1 MSIIEKIRIKF
12 EALIPFMDERLRRL
26 WAGSEAVA
34 LGREGIKTV
43 AFATG
48 LSTKTIRKGIQ
59 ELQVPLS
66 QETPEIISSRP
77 QKKVRQVG
85 GGRKSLLETDK
96 TLIQDLEQLIAP
108 ATRVDPC
115 SPLLW
120 TSKSTSKLAQALEE
134 KKHQI
139 SPRTVAKLLKQ
150 LGYSLQSNRK
160 TVEGSSHEDRDA
172 QFEYINE
179 KVKNFQLANQPVIS
193 VDTKKKELIGN
204 YHNPGQEWNR
214 KQEPIPVQ
222 VHDFPDPKQGKV
234 IPYGVYDLT
243 HNQGWVNVGI
253 SHDTASFAV
262 ASIRQWWK
270 IMGKQLYPEA
280 KEILITADS
289 GGSNGYRTRLWKRE
303 LQQLAQEIGLTI
315 NVSHLPPGTSKWNKI
330 EHRMFCHI
338 TENWRGRPLISREVV
353 VNLISNTTTN
363 NGLTIGAKLDKNE
376 YPTGIKVSDQEFH
389 SLNLVRD
396 SFHGEWNYSLLP

>member
-1 MSIIEKIRIKF
+1 MSIIEQIRTKF

-26 WAGSEAVA
+26 WAASEAVA
-34 LGREGIKTV
+34 LGKKGIKTV

-48 LSTKTIRKGIQ
+48 LSTKTIRRGIQ
-59 ELQVPLS
+59 ELQAPL
-66 QETPEIISSRP
+66 P
-77 QKKVRQVG
+77 QDNSNITLSKSTNQVRKAG
-85 GGRKSLLETDK
+85 GGRKSLWKKDE
-96 TLIQDLEQLIAP
+96 TLIKDLEQLIAP
-108 ATRVDPC
+108 VTRGDPC
-115 SPLLW
+115 SSLLW
-120 TSKSTSKLAQALEE
+120 TSKSTSKLAKALEE
-134 KKHQI
+134 KKHKI

-160 TVEGSSHEDRDA
+160 TDEGSSHEDRDA

-179 KVKNFQLANQPVIS
+179 KVKNFQLRNQPVIS

-204 YHNPGQEWNR
+204 YKNPGREWNQ
-214 KQEPIPVQ
+214 KQQPINVK

-253 SHDTASFAV
+253 SHDTAEFAV

-270 IMGKQLYPEA
+270 TMGIKLYPEA
-280 KEILITADS
+280 EEILITADG
-289 GGSNGYRTRLWKRE
+289 GGSNGYRVRLWKSE
-303 LQQLAQEIGLTI
+303 LQKLATELELTI
-315 NVSHLPPGTSKWNKI
+315 KVCHLPPGTSKWNKI

-353 VNLISNTTTN
+353 VNLISNTTTK
-363 NGLTIGAKLDKNE
+363 NGLTIKAKLDDNE
-376 YPTGIKVSDQEFH
+376 YPTGIKISDQDFNN
-389 SLNLVRD
+389 LTLVRE

>member
-1 MSIIEKIRIKF
+1 MSIIEKIRTKF

-34 LGREGIKTV
+34 LGGKGIKTV

-48 LSTKTIRKGIQ
+48 LATKTIRRGIE
-59 ELQVPLS
+59 ELQAPLS
-66 QETPEIISSRP
+66 QDIPKNTSTLT
-77 QKKVRQVG
+77 QKKVRQAG
-85 GGRKSLLETDK
+85 GGRKSLWETDE

-108 ATRVDPC
+108 VTRGDPC

-120 TSKSTSKLAQALEE
+120 TSKSTSKLAQALE
-134 KKHQI
+134 KKGHKI

-160 TVEGSSHEDRDA
+160 TAEGSSHEDRDA
-172 QFEYINE
+172 QFQYINE
-179 KVKNFQLANQPVIS
+179 KVQHFQTLNQPVIS

-204 YHNPGQEWNR
+204 YKNPGREWNR
-214 KQEPIPVQ
+214 KQEPITVK

-253 SHDTASFAV
+253 SHDTAEFAV

-270 IMGKQLYPEA
+270 MMGIQLYPEA
-280 KEILITADS
+280 KEILITADG
-289 GGSNGYRTRLWKRE
+289 GGSNGYRIRLWKSE
-303 LQQLAQEIGLTI
+303 LQKLATELGLTI
-315 NVSHLPPGTSKWNKI
+315 NVCHLPPGTSKWNKI

-353 VNLISNTTTN
+353 VNLISNTTTK
-363 NGLTIGAKLDKNE
+363 NGLTIKAKLDQNE
-376 YPTGIKVSDQEFH
+376 YPTGIKISDQEFEN
-389 SLNLVRD
+389 LTLVRE
-396 SFHGEWNYSLLP
+396 SFHGEWNYYLLP